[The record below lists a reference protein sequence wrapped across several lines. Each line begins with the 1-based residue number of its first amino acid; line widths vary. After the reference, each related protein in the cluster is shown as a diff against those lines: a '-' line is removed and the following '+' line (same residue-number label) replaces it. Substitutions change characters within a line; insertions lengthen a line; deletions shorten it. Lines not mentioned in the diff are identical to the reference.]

1 MGFEDRL
8 GAAPMATSAQ
18 NGPPDPLGRVLT
30 VCVTPDEFE
39 RMSPLPVKQTNESAY
54 ENMATS
60 QFQYQQLHSPSWADS
75 LRVCLASPPNALTL
89 RHLDVAMTLLE

>member
-18 NGPPDPLGRVLT
+18 NGAPDPLGRVLT

-60 QFQYQQLHSPSWADS
+60 QFQYQHCTARRRRIAF
-75 LRVCLASPPNALTL
+75 RVCLASPPNTLAL